1 MIFTSDCRTGRHFRL
16 TSSFASFIMAL
27 RAMKGISRQGLCFRE
42 EMAGV
47 KFLQKSVEPA
57 LELPGENPAPAS
69 VIGEWSESAVA
80 G

>member
-1 MIFTSDCRTGRHFRL
+1 M
-16 TSSFASFIMAL
+16 TSSIASFIMAV

-57 LELPGENPAPAS
+57 LEFPGENSAPAG
-69 VIGEWSESAVA
+69 VIGEWSESASA